1 MPNSQTKK
9 IAVVVVHGV
18 SDQQPHDSARSI
30 ANILL
35 QAKPEEKPQYS
46 VWEEQSLRIPVL
58 PMPKSTLPTNES
70 DSSTKWFS
78 WLDERGNRIRSLLDS
93 KQDEN
98 NTEDNNKTL
107 DDRVRDFNS
116 NYLDDYSPKNLKS
129 SYYDTI
135 CLKASRDD
143 NREVHIYEMYWAD
156 LSRVGQSFFQVFSEF
171 YQILF
176 HLSALGRNTLDIA
189 ALAHPKGKLW
199 WVYSRVHGWAGR
211 ILSIPIP
218 LLSLFMLVAA
228 FLHLPGNIPVSYI
241 PQTIVS
247 VAALLILFSI
257 ILIIARWNKIINIS
271 LPLLILAIV
280 IEAVISGTH
289 YYFPENFSYKALA
302 INWMI
307 LLAIPLTILIQKY
320 SLRRQGACEV
330 AIGLSILLI
339 STVIYNLFIVQDSHL
354 GITLASFRTIEL
366 IYCLLVLS
374 WFTFFIFYLLATL
387 LGIVLRSKSSNE
399 SLEEK
404 RIYRAIWTAN
414 ISLWIPCVAFLVVT
428 ETFWSIVAYIGLPSL
443 PKIADGQY
451 IYHPS
456 KWFLDWLFW
465 DDIDYQANVFFD
477 KLIVDLVFGI
487 ALITI
492 LIVLII
498 AVFSLMMSIVAEINP
513 PLSLSQS
520 SYDKKKSSIALGECL
535 NKGYRAI
542 YHSIYLI
549 SVVFIVAVACYF
561 FLKIAFPR
569 LEPFHSCI
577 VTFNGRLIGITKITT
592 GSITVIA
599 SGILVF
605 GKRINLFSLD
615 IIRKVIDIVL
625 DVDNYFR
632 LHPTDDNPRAR
643 IFTRYYSLLY
653 YLASKENKYDAS
665 IVVAHSQGTVI
676 TADILRFIQQEN
688 LQEVKLPKVYFFSM
702 GSPLRQLYSVAF
714 PHLYNWVANEDS
726 DSQFQGQSPKPQ
738 ALGLEKWVNTY
749 CSGDYVGRYLW
760 KSSDTKTQVL
770 FDPDPDNIP
779 KEEKHH
785 EFCLGAG
792 AHTHYWDGIY
802 DRVADEIDSLIKIL

>member
-1 MPNSQTKK
+1 MLNSQAKK
-9 IAVVVVHGV
+9 IAVIVVHGV

-35 QAKPEEKPQYS
+35 QTKPEEKPQYS
-46 VWEEQSLRIPVL
+46 AWEEQSLRIPVL

-70 DSSTKWFS
+70 DISTKWFS
-78 WLDERGNRIRSLLDS
+78 WLDERGKRIRSLLDS

-98 NTEDNNKTL
+98 NNKTL
-107 DDRVRDFNS
+107 DDRARAFNS
-116 NYLDDYSPKNLKS
+116 DYLDNYRPKDLKS

-143 NREVHIYEMYWAD
+143 DREVHIYEMYWAD

-176 HLSALGRNTLDIA
+176 HLSALGRNTLDMA
-189 ALAHPKGKLW
+189 ALAHPNDKLW
-199 WVYSRVHGWAGR
+199 RSYSCVHGWAGR
-211 ILSIPIP
+211 IISIPIP

-228 FLHLPGNIPVSYI
+228 FLHLLGNIPVSYI
-241 PQTIVS
+241 SQTIVS
-247 VAALLILFSI
+247 VAALLILVPI
-257 ILIIARWNKIINIS
+257 ILIIARWNKIVDIP
-271 LPLLILAIV
+271 LPLLILPIGIGGV
-280 IEAVISGTH
+280 ILGTH

-302 INWMI
+302 IEWLI

-320 SLRRQGACEV
+320 SLRRLGTDKV
-330 AIGLSILLI
+330 AIGLGILLI
-339 STVIYNLFIVQDSHL
+339 STAIYNLVAVRDSHL

-366 IYCLLVLS
+366 IYYLLVLS
-374 WFTFFIFYLLATL
+374 WFAFFIFYLLVTL
-387 LGIVLRSKSSNE
+387 LGIFLRSKSRNK

-404 RIYRAIWTAN
+404 RSNRAIWTAN
-414 ISLWIPCVAFLVVT
+414 ISLWIPCVAFLAVT
-428 ETFWSIVAYIGLPSL
+428 ETFWSVIAGIGLSSL

-451 IYHPS
+451 IYRPS
-456 KWFLDWLFW
+456 KCFLDWLSW
-465 DDIDYQANVFFD
+465 DDINYQANVFFD
-477 KLIVDLVFGI
+477 KLIVDPVFGI
-487 ALITI
+487 ALIAI
-492 LIVLII
+492 AIVLII
-498 AVFSLMMSIVAEINP
+498 AVLSLMMSIVAEINP
-513 PLSLSQS
+513 PQSQS
-520 SYDKKKSSIALGECL
+520 SDDKEKSSIALGECL
-535 NKGYRAI
+535 NKGYRTI

-549 SVVFIVAVACYF
+549 SAFFIVIVASYF
-561 FLKIAFPR
+561 FVKIFYSG
-569 LEPFHSCI
+569 LEPFHSWI
-577 VTFNGRLIGITKITT
+577 VAFNDRLIEITKITT

-625 DVDNYFR
+625 DVDNYYR
-632 LHPTDDNPRAR
+632 LHPTDDNPRTR
-643 IFTRYYSLLY
+643 IFARYYSLLY

-676 TADILRFIQQEN
+676 TADVLRFIQQEN

-714 PHLYNWVANEDS
+714 PHLYNWVGNNDS
-726 DSQFQGQSPKPQ
+726 DLQFQGQSPKPQ

-760 KSSDTKTQVL
+760 KSSDTNSSQDL
-770 FDPDPDNIP
+770 FKPNVISE
-779 KEEKHH
+779 EEKHR
-785 EFCLGAG
+785 EFCLSAG

-802 DRVADEIDSLIKIL
+802 DRVADEIDSLIEIV